1 MKRNPMTGLNSFFD
15 DFFTKDLFSWN
26 EKNLTEMGFTMPSVN
41 VKETETHY
49 EIEMA
54 VPGLKKEDFKINI
67 DRNILTI
74 SSESQTENEERDEKK
89 NYTRR
94 EFNYQSFT
102 RSFTMPSDIVDVEHI
117 EAKYDNGILKLAVPK
132 RENAKKEVKTIE
144 IK

>member
-1 MKRNPMTGLNSFFD
+1 MKRNPMTGLNNFFD
-15 DFFTKDLFSWN
+15 DFFTKDLFNWN

-74 SSESQTENEERDEKK
+74 SSESQKENEERDEKK